1 VLPIYGN
8 CVLYC
13 TVCSSMHTVAVVSI
27 LDLINGHSPRE
38 GISHFICALCE
49 VSVST
54 VCAMKMVL
62 RLNEVMTQR
71 LINLTCVVLG
81 SLGTLRTV

>member
-1 VLPIYGN
+1 MQQHAY
-8 CVLYC
+8 
-13 TVCSSMHTVAVVSI
+13 SSSRVHPRFDQRSLTLGGDFSI
-27 LDLINGHSPRE
+27 HLGAR
-38 GISHFICALCE
+38 E

-54 VCAMKMVL
+54 VCAMKMVS

-71 LINLTCVVLG
+71 LINLTGVVLG